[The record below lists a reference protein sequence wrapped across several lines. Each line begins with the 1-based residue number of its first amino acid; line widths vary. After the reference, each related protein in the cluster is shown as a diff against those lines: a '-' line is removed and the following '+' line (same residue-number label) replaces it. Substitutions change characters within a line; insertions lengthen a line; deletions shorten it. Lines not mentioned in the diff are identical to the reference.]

1 MMKFRIVNDEKLID
15 FSNLEVPVCENN
27 VLNIVIKPFI
37 YLDGRK
43 PRLPRK
49 QSNGYKLID
58 DTKLFFKTILSEL
71 TNNFDSENDK
81 FEVFIKVN
89 KGKDKLGSADLDNY
103 CKAIL
108 DGITSTNKVWK
119 DDKQIDGLFVTR
131 DYVEEMSSNIRVQ
144 IKQKY
149 NGFN

>member
-1 MMKFRIVNDEKLID
+1 MKFRIVNDEKLID

>member
-1 MMKFRIVNDEKLID
+1 MMKFQILNDEKLID
-15 FSNLEVPVCENN
+15 FSNLEVPVYENN
-27 VLNIVIKPFI
+27 ILHIVIMPFI

-49 QSNGYKLID
+49 QSNGYKLIE
-58 DTKLFFKTILSEL
+58 DTKLFFNTVLSEL

-108 DGITSTNKVWK
+108 DGITSTKKVWK
-119 DDKQIDGLFVTR
+119 DDKQIDGLFITR
-131 DYVEEMSSNIRVQ
+131 DYVEEVSSNIRLQ
-144 IKQKY
+144 IKQRY
-149 NGFN
+149 NGFK

>member
-1 MMKFRIVNDEKLID
+1 MKFRIVNDEKLID

-49 QSNGYKLID
+49 QSNGYKLIE